1 MKNKT
6 IREAWQKA
14 SSLQQSGTD
23 SPQFEA
29 EYMMRRLL
37 GVERATFFCE
47 NGRSLAKASGTQIP
61 GMAETTWRGGTA
73 AIYRGGSGVFWAGF

>member
-6 IREAWQKA
+6 IREAWQKGFFF
-14 SSLQQSGTD
+14 LQQSGTD

-37 GVERATFFCE
+37 GVERAAFLRKWPILGQSVWNPNSG
-47 NGRSLAKASGTQIP
+47 NG
-61 GMAETTWRGGTA
+61 
-73 AIYRGGSGVFWAGF
+73 